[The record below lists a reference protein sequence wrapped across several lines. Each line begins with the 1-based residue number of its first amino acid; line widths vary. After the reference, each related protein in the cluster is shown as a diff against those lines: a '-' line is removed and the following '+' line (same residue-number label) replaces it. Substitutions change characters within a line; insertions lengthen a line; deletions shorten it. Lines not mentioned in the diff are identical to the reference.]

1 MYKCDKKC
9 IFFACFL
16 GGIMSRIVIFAERR
30 NKVKWMAAKMNEQKK
45 KIVWLTVGLAVMI
58 LLLL

>member
-1 MYKCDKKC
+1 MY
-9 IFFACFL
+9 FFACFL
-16 GGIMSRIVIFAERR
+16 GGIMGRIVIFAERR